1 MAAFAELDRRHL
13 LALLAGL
20 LAQPAVARL
29 PARASGAADEILIL
43 DGWVLRTSDLEKA
56 ALHAA

>member
-1 MAAFAELDRRHL
+1 MAAFAELNRRHL

-20 LAQPAVARL
+20 LAQPTAARL
-29 PARASGAADEILIL
+29 PARAAGAADAIVIL
-43 DGWVLRTSDLEKA
+43 DGWVLCARDLEKA